1 MWPEAVADQH
11 TGRLRL
17 WVGDQDMSQT
27 QQELWPLAKSGNV
40 DLFKPVHWGTDQR
53 GRWVG
58 VTLMFIAGI
67 IGAIP
72 RMGKTFL
79 LRLLLLIA
87 ALDVRA
93 ELHTYDLKG
102 TGDLDTVGDRVAYRH
117 RAA

>member
-1 MWPEAVADQH
+1 MYIAAV
-11 TGRLRL
+11 
-17 WVGDQDMSQT
+17 
-27 QQELWPLAKSGNV
+27 
-40 DLFKPVHWGTDQR
+40 
-53 GRWVG
+53 
-58 VTLMFIAGI
+58 

-102 TGDLDTVGDRVAYRH
+102 TGDLDPVGEAVSHRH
-117 RAA
+117 RAGEDDEDIEYALADMRELQEELRRMGEDDPLPAAGHLPRIEGHLSVGGQALVGAAPDRGRGG